1 MHNDNSTEKRADFYR
16 RIRQQHLTP
25 LWEALHSLVP
35 AQPAGGCQAALW
47 RYREL
52 RPFLLEAGD
61 LISAEEAVR
70 RVLVLENPDLP
81 GQSAIT
87 PSLYAGLQLILPGE
101 IAPSHRHTQSAL
113 RFVVEGY
120 GAYTSVDGERTRM
133 EPGDFIIT
141 PSWTWHDHGNRAAA
155 EGGEPVVWLDGLDIP
170 MLRFFGATFAENHD
184 EPVQPLRRGEGDSLA
199 RYGSNMLPLRHQP
212 TTPTSPLFSY
222 PYARSREALERLA
235 RLERPD
241 PWEGHK
247 LRYVNPAT
255 GGWAMPTIATC
266 LQLLPAGFLGQP
278 ARSTDAS
285 VYSVVEGSGVAQIG
299 GRRFAFEAKDLFVVP
314 SWAELRLEAGAT
326 DCVLFSFSDRPVQ
339 QALGILRESRET
351 LAHRRTRPMN
361 HLFAPEAPVSLT
373 IHGSD
378 QTFPVRRVYCVGR
391 NYAAHA
397 REMGFDPKREPP
409 FFFCKPAD
417 AVVPVAAGST
427 LELAY
432 PSQTGNYHYEIELVA
447 AIGKGG
453 CDIPLEQAEEHV
465 WGYAVGLDMTR
476 RDLQMRMREMGRP
489 WEIGKAFDRSA
500 PIGPLYPAS
509 QVGHPRHAAISLQVD
524 GEDRQRS
531 DIDQLI
537 WSVAETVSYL
547 SRFFELRP
555 GDLVFTGTPEGV
567 GAVERGE
574 RMLGAIDG
582 LGELSVR
589 VV

>member
-170 MLRFFGATFAENHD
+170 MLRFFGATFAESYG

-222 PYARSREALERLA
+222 PYARSREVLERLA

-266 LQLLPAGFLGQP
+266 LQLLPTGFLGQP

-339 QALGILRESRET
+339 QALGILRESREP
-351 LAHRRTRPMN
+351 LAH
-361 HLFAPEAPVSLT
+361 
-373 IHGSD
+373 
-378 QTFPVRRVYCVGR
+378 
-391 NYAAHA
+391 
-397 REMGFDPKREPP
+397 
-409 FFFCKPAD
+409 
-417 AVVPVAAGST
+417 
-427 LELAY
+427 
-432 PSQTGNYHYEIELVA
+432 
-447 AIGKGG
+447 
-453 CDIPLEQAEEHV
+453 
-465 WGYAVGLDMTR
+465 
-476 RDLQMRMREMGRP
+476 
-489 WEIGKAFDRSA
+489 
-500 PIGPLYPAS
+500 
-509 QVGHPRHAAISLQVD
+509 
-524 GEDRQRS
+524 
-531 DIDQLI
+531 
-537 WSVAETVSYL
+537 
-547 SRFFELRP
+547 
-555 GDLVFTGTPEGV
+555 
-567 GAVERGE
+567 
-574 RMLGAIDG
+574 
-582 LGELSVR
+582 
-589 VV
+589 

>member
-1 MHNDNSTEKRADFYR
+1 MS
-16 RIRQQHLTP
+16 
-25 LWEALHSLVP
+25 
-35 AQPAGGCQAALW
+35 
-47 RYREL
+47 
-52 RPFLLEAGD
+52 
-61 LISAEEAVR
+61 
-70 RVLVLENPDLP
+70 
-81 GQSAIT
+81 
-87 PSLYAGLQLILPGE
+87 
-101 IAPSHRHTQSAL
+101 
-113 RFVVEGY
+113 
-120 GAYTSVDGERTRM
+120 
-133 EPGDFIIT
+133 
-141 PSWTWHDHGNRAAA
+141 
-155 EGGEPVVWLDGLDIP
+155 
-170 MLRFFGATFAENHD
+170 
-184 EPVQPLRRGEGDSLA
+184 
-199 RYGSNMLPLRHQP
+199 
-212 TTPTSPLFSY
+212 
-222 PYARSREALERLA
+222 
-235 RLERPD
+235 
-241 PWEGHK
+241 
-247 LRYVNPAT
+247 
-255 GGWAMPTIATC
+255 
-266 LQLLPAGFLGQP
+266 
-278 ARSTDAS
+278 
-285 VYSVVEGSGVAQIG
+285 
-299 GRRFAFEAKDLFVVP
+299 
-314 SWAELRLEAGAT
+314 
-326 DCVLFSFSDRPVQ
+326 
-339 QALGILRESRET
+339 
-351 LAHRRTRPMN
+351 

-397 REMGFDPKREPP
+397 REMGFDPEREPP

-555 GDLVFTGTPEGV
+555 GDLVFTGTRKASARSSAASGCSAPSTASANSASAWSTHRPRTAPFIR
-567 GAVERGE
+567 AVAAATAEERSCL
-574 RMLGAIDG
+574 RPTRTTRSTSR
-582 LGELSVR
+582 LSSMR
-589 VV
+589 RRFPPSSCESCRCAS